1 MYNKVERYIGGN
13 EMGERLSDLFL
24 RFQIKGFM
32 PIEIPELVKDVL
44 DIMDH
49 RELCTMATID
59 QELEELGW
67 GVNIMDNATYEL
79 ITSVVESN
87 VS

>member
-1 MYNKVERYIGGN
+1 MEI
-13 EMGERLSDLFL
+13 RLNDLFL

-44 DIMDH
+44 DIMDS
-49 RELCTMATID
+49 REPCTMTTID

-67 GVNIMDNATYEL
+67 GINIMDNATYEL
-79 ITSVVESN
+79 ITLLVESN
-87 VS
+87 IS

>member
-1 MYNKVERYIGGN
+1 MKD
-13 EMGERLSDLFL
+13 RLNDLFL

-44 DIMDH
+44 DIIGNQN
-49 RELCTMATID
+49 LCTIATID

-67 GVNIMDNATYEL
+67 GINIMDNTTYEL
-79 ITSVVESN
+79 ITSMVEGN

>member
-1 MYNKVERYIGGN
+1 MEDG
-13 EMGERLSDLFL
+13 LHDLFL

-32 PIEIPELVKDVL
+32 PIEIRELVKDVL
-44 DIMDH
+44 YIMENQE
-49 RELCTMATID
+49 RCTITTID

-67 GVNIMDNATYEL
+67 GINIMDNTTYEL
-79 ITSVVESN
+79 ITSLAEGN

>member
-1 MYNKVERYIGGN
+1 
-13 EMGERLSDLFL
+13 MGDRLKDVVM
-24 RFQIKGFM
+24 RFKIKGFM

-49 RELCTMATID
+49 RKLFTMATVD

-67 GVNIMDNATYEL
+67 GIDIMDNSTYEL
-79 ITSVVESN
+79 IASLAEGN

>member
-1 MYNKVERYIGGN
+1 MRN
-13 EMGERLSDLFL
+13 RLKDLFL

-67 GVNIMDNATYEL
+67 GINIMDNSTYEL
-79 ITSVVESN
+79 IASLAEGN

>member
-1 MYNKVERYIGGN
+1 MED
-13 EMGERLSDLFL
+13 RLNDLFL
-24 RFQIKGFM
+24 RFQMKGFM

-49 RELCTMATID
+49 RKICTITTID

-67 GVNIMDNATYEL
+67 GINIMDSSTYEL
-79 ITSVVESN
+79 ITSIAEGK

>member
-1 MYNKVERYIGGN
+1 MED
-13 EMGERLSDLFL
+13 RLNDMFL

-32 PIEIPELVKDVL
+32 PIEIPKLVKDVL
-44 DIMDH
+44 DIMDN
-49 RELCTMATID
+49 REFCMITTID

-67 GVNIMDNATYEL
+67 GINIMDNTTYGV
-79 ITSVVESN
+79 ITSLLEGH

>member
-1 MYNKVERYIGGN
+1 
-13 EMGERLSDLFL
+13 MGDRFNDLFL
-24 RFQIKGFM
+24 RFQTKGFM

-49 RELCTMATID
+49 REPCTMATID

-67 GVNIMDNATYEL
+67 GISIMDNSTYEL
-79 ITSVVESN
+79 ITSLVEGH
-87 VS
+87 V

>member
-1 MYNKVERYIGGN
+1 
-13 EMGERLSDLFL
+13 MGDGLNDLFL

-44 DIMDH
+44 DIMNNIE
-49 RELCTMATID
+49 RCTITTID
-59 QELEELGW
+59 RELEELGW
-67 GVNIMDNATYEL
+67 GINIMDNSTYEL
-79 ITSVVESN
+79 ITSLVEGS

>member
-1 MYNKVERYIGGN
+1 MVGAIIGGDK
-13 EMGERLSDLFL
+13 MGDRLNDLFL

-32 PIEIPELVKDVL
+32 PIEIPELVKDIL
-44 DIMDH
+44 DIMDN
-49 RELCTMATID
+49 RELSTITTFD

-67 GVNIMDNATYEL
+67 GINIMDNTTYEL
-79 ITSVVESN
+79 ITSLAEGN